1 VTGLLGLYE
10 LDAAGTILYSS
21 FKSENGGDRR
31 IRDLDGVDFF
41 SKVTQFNNVAD
52 FHRRFDTFRVA
63 SVPTETFDFTC
74 EYPNERQMIRV
85 LMARLSKDKVT
96 DSFLIY
102 IRRSPTPDFE
112 FIAA

>member
-1 VTGLLGLYE
+1 VTDLLGLYE

-21 FKSENGGDRR
+21 LKSDE
-31 IRDLDGVDFF
+31 GVDFF

-52 FHRRFDTFRVA
+52 FHRRFDNFRVA

-74 EYPNERQMIRV
+74 EYHNERQMIRV
-85 LMARLSKDKVT
+85 LMARLSKDKVA

-112 FIAA
+112 LIAA